1 MTLSDEI
8 LMAYADGELDAA
20 QRAEVEAAMAL
31 DPDVARRVEQ
41 HRALRKQFGSTF
53 DRVLLETV
61 PDRLIAA
68 ARKTPSQT
76 PAETVS
82 GLKKRGATVTDLR
95 RVRAA
100 RKAEAA
106 EAAAATRRAQPPR
119 PPWGWF
125 EWGAMAASVATGAI
139 IAYLVIQSPQNERFS
154 TVRGQLV
161 ARADLDLA
169 LSNQLASDPIPGS
182 DVRIGVSFKSK
193 TGDRC
198 RTFLVKE
205 AQPVGGLACRAGGE
219 WQIQVIANA
228 ERSTA
233 PDGGYQQAGAQMP
246 GAVLAAA
253 QNAIDGEPFDA
264 EAEVAARERGW
275 EK

>member
-8 LMAYADGELDAA
+8 LMAYADGELDSE
-20 QRAEVEAAMAL
+20 QRSEVEAAMAL
-31 DPDVARRVEQ
+31 DPDIARRVEE
-41 HRALRKQFGSTF
+41 HRAMRKQFSSTY

-61 PDRLIAA
+61 PDRLVAA
-68 ARKTPSQT
+68 ARQT
-76 PAETVS
+76 SSRSPTETVS
-82 GLKKRGATVTDLR
+82 ELKKAGATVTDLR

-106 EAAAATRRAQPPR
+106 EAAAAVRRSQPPR

-125 EWGAMAASVATGAI
+125 EWGAMAVSLAIGAVF
-139 IAYLVIQSPQNERFS
+139 AYLIIQSPPNERFV
-154 TVRGQLV
+154 TERGQLV

-169 LSNQLASDPIPGS
+169 LSHQLASDPIPAS
-182 DVRIGVSFKSK
+182 AVRIGVSFRSKS
-193 TGDRC
+193 GNHC

-219 WQIQVIANA
+219 WQIQVLANA
-228 ERSTA
+228 ERSAA
-233 PDGGYQQAGAQMP
+233 PDGGYQQIGAEMP
-246 GAVLAAA
+246 TAVLAAA
-253 QNAIDGEPFDA
+253 QNLIAGEPFNA
-264 EAEVAARERGW
+264 EAEIAARERGW

>member
-20 QRAEVEAAMAL
+20 QRAEVEAAMAA
-31 DPDVARRVEQ
+31 DPDVARRVER
-41 HRALRKQFGSTF
+41 HRALRRQFSATY

-68 ARKTPSQT
+68 TRKTPTQT

-82 GLKKRGATVTDLR
+82 ELKKRGATVTDLR

-106 EAAAATRRAQPPR
+106 EAAAATKRAQPPR

-125 EWGAMAASVATGAI
+125 EWGAMAASLATGAI
-139 IAYLVIQSPQNERFS
+139 IAYLVIQSPQDGRFS

-161 ARADLDLA
+161 AQADLDLA
-169 LSNQLASDPIPGS
+169 LSHQLASDPIPGS

-193 TGDRC
+193 TGERC
-198 RTFLVKE
+198 RTFLVKG

-219 WQIQVIANA
+219 WQIQVVANA
-228 ERSTA
+228 ERSPG
-233 PDGGYQQAGAQMP
+233 PDAGYQQAGAQMP
-246 GAVLAAA
+246 AAVLTAA

-264 EAEVAARERGW
+264 EAEIAARARGW